1 MASSSKL
8 GTRGPACSS
17 LLSPFVDEM
26 MEESSGLWRLEAGSL
41 SALMELRF
49 EFRRPDM
56 VKSSFTFP
64 ASVI

>member
-8 GTRGPACSS
+8 GTRGPARSS

-26 MEESSGLWRLEAGSL
+26 MEESSSLWRLEAGSL
-41 SALMELRF
+41 SALIELRF